1 MRAREANTLPKRSH
15 KVARLSLKLLI
26 QSWITFTVLIL
37 CSLVLQH
44 YLSGSLHGIS
54 TGPGPDL
61 NWHSCFSP
69 SLPSMTLNAGSH
81 VIMQQVVLGPSTRV
95 PLMQPKGNRS
105 PKRFRWLTQHN
116 QGLLR
121 DEKNTRKNQAGCIE
135 STTGP
140 VPSSCPSIPLPE
152 NVPRKAAEDGQ
163 CGALHP
169 HRRLGRSQPTLV
181 AIWGINQ
188 LRKDL
193 YHSFLLSLLYSA

>member
-1 MRAREANTLPKRSH
+1 MGRVRVNSNFNLFTLQKEYINVKRKGESAAQHRSCPFSSYWPWYELTWIAADSTWSPGMRAREANTLPKRSH

-95 PLMQPKGNRS
+95 PLM
-105 PKRFRWLTQHN
+105 
-116 QGLLR
+116 
-121 DEKNTRKNQAGCIE
+121 
-135 STTGP
+135 
-140 VPSSCPSIPLPE
+140 
-152 NVPRKAAEDGQ
+152 
-163 CGALHP
+163 
-169 HRRLGRSQPTLV
+169 
-181 AIWGINQ
+181 
-188 LRKDL
+188 
-193 YHSFLLSLLYSA
+193 